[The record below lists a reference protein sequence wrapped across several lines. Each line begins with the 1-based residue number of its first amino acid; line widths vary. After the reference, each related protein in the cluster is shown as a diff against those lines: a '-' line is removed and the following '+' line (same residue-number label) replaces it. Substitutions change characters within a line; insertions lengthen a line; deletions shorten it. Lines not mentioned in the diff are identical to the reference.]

1 MAEIPKE
8 VRRLLDE
15 HPWQDTVPRLI
26 LYAHR
31 KVERLRWMGVLG
43 GDPPEGW
50 QPDDFV
56 QTVFQ
61 KVYSGKR
68 RWNPQEDSD
77 LFNYLRS
84 QLDSEISNRVRS
96 LANRMLRTES
106 TLPEDIP
113 LDPPDQATTDQAIL
127 SAEQDRE
134 ANDNF
139 WRFYDELNDEPQLQK
154 VGEAIFQGVKRAE
167 MAQHLG
173 VTVEQIDALRK
184 RLDRRMRN
192 YIKGRNSALSE
203 R

>member
-1 MAEIPKE
+1 LAEIPLE

-15 HPWQDTVPRLI
+15 HPWQETIPRLM
-26 LYAHR
+26 LYAQR
-31 KVERLRWMGVLG
+31 KVERLRWMGVFG

-56 QTVFQ
+56 QSVFE

-84 QLDSEISNRVRS
+84 QVDSMISNRVRS
-96 LANRMLRTES
+96 LANKTLRTES
-106 TLPEDIP
+106 TMPEDVP
-113 LDPPDQATTDQAIL
+113 LDPTDPATTDQAVL
-127 SAEQDRE
+127 SAEQDRVTD
-134 ANDNF
+134 DNF
-139 WRFYDELNDEPQLQK
+139 WRFYNELNDEPQLQK
-154 VGEAIFQGVKRAE
+154 VVEAIFQGIKRAE
-167 MAQHLG
+167 MAKHLA

-184 RLDRRMRN
+184 RLDRRMRK
-192 YIKGRNSALSE
+192 YIKGRDSALSE